1 MDVELAT
8 RYGQANQGSM
18 DVAGRFGR
26 KSNWMFVII
35 GASLLMIT
43 LMRFKPLCP
52 DEVFAAGYGAD
63 AFPDRALLRTVDK
76 SVCTLTTA
84 VKYEDIYTPAE
95 FASMKNSDAIDKSAA
110 ADLMKVCDI
119 DIAIEIESA
128 KILKPQCCAFALA
141 ADTDQSEGLSK
152 SEVDVMRNL
161 LRRYKDLIWV
171 YYRCAGF
178 KFKKC
183 EADKEDIAATVRGV
197 FHKLD
202 KNKDNWLEQ
211 SELVGIFA
219 AFGSA
224 VASPRGGMSE
234 RSFYGKMHHLTM
246 SYPFLLDRDYNGV
259 LDSKEMELINY
270 FFANNG
276 KVSEAARCSNLVL
289 WVSRVQRLRK
299 LVSLKE
305 ICQGEEDT
313 LKKLKKLG
321 VIACPNCS

>member
-63 AFPDRALLRTVDK
+63 AFPDRALLRTVDE
-76 SVCTLTTA
+76 SVCNFKTTL
-84 VKYEDIYTPAE
+84 KYPEIYSVE
-95 FASMKNSDAIDKSAA
+95 EMSKRKIDKADTASA
-110 ADLMKVCDI
+110 ADLMKVCELDI
-119 DIAIEIESA
+119 DQAIKNA
-128 KILKPQCCAFALA
+128 KILKPQCCAFILA
-141 ADTDQSEGLSK
+141 ADTDQSEGLSI
-152 SEVDVMRNL
+152 SEVTVMRNL
-161 LRRYKDLIWV
+161 LKRYKDLIWV
-171 YYRCAGF
+171 YYRCSGF
-178 KFKKC
+178 TFKKC
-183 EADKEDIAATVRGV
+183 EAGEEDIAGKVRGV
-197 FHKLD
+197 FHTLD